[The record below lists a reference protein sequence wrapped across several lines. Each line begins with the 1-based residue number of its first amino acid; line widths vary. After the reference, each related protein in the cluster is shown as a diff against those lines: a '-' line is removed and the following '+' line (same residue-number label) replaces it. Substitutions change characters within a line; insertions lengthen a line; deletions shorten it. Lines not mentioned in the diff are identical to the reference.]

1 MIGNDRFGRSDL
13 LPSEC
18 ERLFRDRAY
27 GIDVIKI
34 NAFQFIY
41 AGINVPWHGDIDDE
55 ERTIQAL
62 PQHRREYLGCQQRRF
77 RCCRRE
83 QNVDLTALRRP
94 IIERHGA
101 PTYGLRQLARAIQR
115 AITDPKIGDATRDKR
130 TCRALASFT
139 CAEHKNFAIAQFPE
153 NSLRK
158 INGDRSNRDET
169 ARNVGVSA
177 HVLGH
182 PKSALKQTMQIWASR
197 LR

>member
-27 GIDVIKI
+27 GIDVVKI
-34 NAFQFIY
+34 NALQFIY
-41 AGINVPWHGDIDDE
+41 GGINVPWHGDIDDE
-55 ERTIQAL
+55 ERAIQAL

-101 PTYGLRQLARAIQR
+101 PAYGLRQLADR
-115 AITDPKIGDATRDKR
+115 KSTR
-130 TCRALASFT
+130 L
-139 CAEHKNFAIAQFPE
+139 
-153 NSLRK
+153 NSSHMS
-158 INGDRSNRDET
+158 ISY
-169 ARNVGVSA
+169 AVFC
-177 HVLGH
+177 
-182 PKSALKQTMQIWASR
+182 LKKKKKTQ
-197 LR
+197 